1 MPLYKEKMKTH
12 DKIQLAGE
20 MLATAAQ
27 DYKNAKNDMDY
38 VKCILMAGA
47 VINIAYPLVKQFGG
61 STQAAESAKLATRIM
76 EIQQGVRFG
85 KKQKNQQIARFM
97 AHNNFIYN
105 SLKHAGD
112 TSRNL
117 KPSDDINFDA
127 DLKVEAEQKILD
139 AKAEFSRLPLAQG
152 AINKFSDEL
161 HDFLSSNWPA

>member
-1 MPLYKEKMKTH
+1 MKNH

-20 MLATAAQ
+20 MLATAAH

-47 VINIAYPLVKQFGG
+47 VINIAYPLVKQFGRT
-61 STQAAESAKLATRIM
+61 TQAAESAKLATRIM
-76 EIQQGVRFG
+76 EIHQGVKFG
-85 KKQKNQQIARFM
+85 EKQRKQQIAKFI
-97 AHNNFIYN
+97 ANNNVIYN

-112 TSRNL
+112 SSRNL

-139 AKAEFSRLPLAQG
+139 AKAEFRRMPLGQG
-152 AINKFSDEL
+152 AINKFSDDL